1 MKRLNSLALG
11 VLVIPAL
18 ALATGATLA
27 QQADTAQPQQGASE
41 DARQDY
47 RPTAEDLGK
56 GPHIVDIPDPA
67 DAGQEQGKS
76 AAFNLS
82 NAPENTIHVEEL
94 VGSELRSKSDD
105 EKIGSVSDLIVNED
119 GQVVAVLVDLG
130 DDAGM
135 GQKDVAIGWGSVQA
149 SLNEDGD
156 SRVLY
161 INQSKDGLKDAPAY
175 RTD

>member
-1 MKRLNSLALG
+1 
-11 VLVIPAL
+11 
-18 ALATGATLA
+18 
-27 QQADTAQPQQGASE
+27 
-41 DARQDY
+41 
-47 RPTAEDLGK
+47 
-56 GPHIVDIPDPA
+56 VDIPDPA

-82 NAPENTIHVEEL
+82 NAPENTIRVEEL

-149 SLNEDGD
+149 SLNEGGD